1 MGSRSC
7 CELAYAKAATS
18 NRTVRPEAQERLDG
32 QDDKRGRRGARVLG
46 SELDEGSEPTSAR
59 ATEVRMRPGG
69 DAEVEA
75 GEAVPRD
82 ALHRRLRGAP
92 LRRRA
97 GRRGGSFP
105 GAFSRHTGPAGLVGR
120 QRRLRREASGALPA
134 GRRTVGESGGREG
147 SDPDGGAS
155 A

>member
-7 CELAYAKAATS
+7 CELACAKAATR
-18 NRTVRPEAQERLDG
+18 NQTVRPEAQERLDG

-46 SELDEGSEPTSAR
+46 SELDEGSEPTSVR

-69 DAEVEA
+69 GTEVEA
-75 GEAVPRD
+75 GAVVPRD

-97 GRRGGSFP
+97 GRRGSGFS
-105 GAFSRHTGPAGLVGR
+105 GAWSRYAGPASLVGR
-120 QRRLRREASGALPA
+120 QRRLCREASGALPA
-134 GRRTVGESGGREG
+134 G
-147 SDPDGGAS
+147 
-155 A
+155 